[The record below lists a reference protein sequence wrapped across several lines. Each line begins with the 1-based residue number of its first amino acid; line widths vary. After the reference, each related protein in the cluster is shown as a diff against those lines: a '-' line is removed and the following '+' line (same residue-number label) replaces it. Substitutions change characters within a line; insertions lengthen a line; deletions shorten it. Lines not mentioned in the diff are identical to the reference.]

1 MGGRQVQGAV
11 WVLAE
16 GSRTMSEGQIQDEIR
31 LALSEEPGLVLWRN
45 NVGVA
50 QHRGARVVYGLA
62 VGSADLI
69 GCLDGRFVALEVKTP
84 TGRLAPDQRRWADLV
99 RARGGFVATVRSVAE
114 ARAAIAEARR

>member
-1 MGGRQVQGAV
+1 
-11 WVLAE
+11 
-16 GSRTMSEGQIQDEIR
+16 MSEGQIQDEIR
-31 LALSEEPGLVLWRN
+31 LALSDEPGLVLWRN
-45 NVGVA
+45 NVGTA
-50 QHRGARVVYGLA
+50 MHRGARVVYGLA

-84 TGRLAPDQRRWADLV
+84 TGRVSPDQRRWADLV

>member
-1 MGGRQVQGAV
+1 
-11 WVLAE
+11 
-16 GSRTMSEGQIQDEIR
+16 MSEGQIQDEIR
-31 LALSEEPGLVLWRN
+31 LALSDEPGLVLWRN

-50 QHRGARVVYGLA
+50 QHRGSRVVYGLA

-69 GCLDGRFVALEVKTP
+69 GCLDGRFIGLEVKTL
-84 TGRLAPDQRRWADLV
+84 TGRVSPDQRRWADLV

>member
-1 MGGRQVQGAV
+1 
-11 WVLAE
+11 
-16 GSRTMSEGQIQDEIR
+16 MSEGQIQDEIR
-31 LALSEEPGLVLWRN
+31 LALSDEPGLVMWRN

-50 QHRGARVVYGLA
+50 MHRGSRVVYGLA

-99 RARGGFVATVRSVAE
+99 RARGGFVATVRSVVE

>member
-1 MGGRQVQGAV
+1 
-11 WVLAE
+11 
-16 GSRTMSEGQIQDEIR
+16 MSEGQIQDEIR

-50 QHRGARVVYGLA
+50 QHRGARVAYGLA

-69 GCLDGRFVALEVKTP
+69 GCLNGRFVALEVKTA

-99 RARGGFVATVRSVAE
+99 RARGGYVATVRSVAE